1 MVYRFGPFLKIGHM
15 TYDLVTRMTKSVNE
29 SKIAENQTVS
39 NKVRKVYKA
48 QLFDP
53 EDEEKFP
60 LSYYHIIGLNIF
72 KYDLI
77 FIIENLYRFGPFVQI
92 WYGNQILKYVH

>member
-1 MVYRFGPFLKIGHM
+1 M
-15 TYDLVTRMTKSVNE
+15 TYDLVTRMTKSVNQP
-29 SKIAENQTVS
+29 KIAENQMVS